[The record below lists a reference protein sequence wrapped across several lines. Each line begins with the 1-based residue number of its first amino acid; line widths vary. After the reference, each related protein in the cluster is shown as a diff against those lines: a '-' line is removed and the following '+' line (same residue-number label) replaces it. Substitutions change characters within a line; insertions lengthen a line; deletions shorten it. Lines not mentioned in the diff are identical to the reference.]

1 MFRSGCFR
9 ESEPRTLYLVCSGAA
24 ASGNQNL
31 ELRTWVCSGAA
42 ASGNQN
48 LELCTWSVQERL
60 LQGIRTIT
68 APHQLH
74 QVSTLESLML
84 DKTMF
89 TKL

>member
-1 MFRSGCFR
+1 MFRNGCFR

-31 ELRTWVCSGAA
+31 EL
-42 ASGNQN
+42 
-48 LELCTWSVQERL
+48 CTWSVQERL
-60 LQGIRTIT
+60 VQGIRTIT

-74 QVSTLESLML
+74 QVSTLGSLML

>member
-1 MFRSGCFR
+1 MFRSGCFK
-9 ESEPRTLYLVCSGAA
+9 ESEPRTMYLVCSGM
-24 ASGNQNL
+24 
-31 ELRTWVCSGAA
+31 A

-48 LELCTWSVQERL
+48 LELCTRSVQERL

-68 APHQLH
+68 TPRQLH